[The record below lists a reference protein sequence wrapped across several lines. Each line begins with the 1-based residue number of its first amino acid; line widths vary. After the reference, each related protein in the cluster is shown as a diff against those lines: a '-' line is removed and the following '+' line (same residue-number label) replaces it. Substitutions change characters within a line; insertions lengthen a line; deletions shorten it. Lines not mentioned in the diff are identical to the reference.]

1 MENEQQ
7 YGQMNFNL
15 PHDVVPLPSQ
25 GLFYANKKKSVKV
38 GYLTAQDENLL
49 ASVNMGTTN
58 VIGQLLKSKIYE
70 PDVRID
76 DLLPGD
82 VEAILIFLRN
92 TAFGPRYKIS
102 SIDPQTSKRF
112 ESEIELSELNIKQTE
127 SKPGVDGYFET
138 KLPMSDDVV
147 KLRLLTYGEESL
159 IDSELDLYPDG
170 MIAPKVTR
178 KLESYIVSING
189 SSDREQIV
197 KYIQMMPIR
206 DSQFIRKFIND
217 SEPRLDLKK
226 QVIAPSG
233 ERVDTSVSFGVEFFR
248 PFFGV

>member
-1 MENEQQ
+1 MENEIQ

-92 TAFGPRYKIS
+92 TAFGPKYKIS

-189 SSDREQIV
+189 SLDREQIV

>member
-1 MENEQQ
+1 MENELQ

>member
-58 VIGQLLKSKIYE
+58 VIAQLLKSKIYE

-92 TAFGPRYKIS
+92 TAFGPKYKIS

-112 ESEIELSELNIKQTE
+112 ECEIELSELNIKQTE
-127 SKPGVDGYFET
+127 SKPSVDGYFET

-170 MIAPKVTR
+170 MVAPKITK

-189 SSDREQIV
+189 NTDREQIV

-206 DSQFIRKFIND
+206 DSQFIRKFVND

>member
-58 VIGQLLKSKIYE
+58 VIAQLLKSKIYE

-92 TAFGPRYKIS
+92 TAFGPKYKIS

-112 ESEIELSELNIKQTE
+112 EYDIELSELNIKQTE
-127 SKPGVDGYFET
+127 SKPSVDGYFET

-170 MIAPKVTR
+170 MVAPKITR

-189 SSDREQIV
+189 NTDREQIV

-206 DSQFIRKFIND
+206 DSQFIRRFVND

>member
-1 MENEQQ
+1 MENEIQ

-70 PDVRID
+70 PDIKID

-82 VEAILIFLRN
+82 VESILIFLRN
-92 TAFGPRYKIS
+92 TAFGPKYKIS

-197 KYIQMMPIR
+197 KYIQMMPIK

>member
-1 MENEQQ
+1 MENEIQ

-25 GLFYANKKKSVKV
+25 GLFYKNKKKSVKV

-58 VIGQLLKSKIYE
+58 IISQLLKTKIYE
-70 PDVRID
+70 PDIKID

-92 TAFGPRYKIS
+92 TAFGPKYKIS
-102 SIDPQTSKRF
+102 SIDPITGQKF
-112 ESEIELSELNIKQTE
+112 ESDLDLSELNIKQIDAQ
-127 SKPGVDGYFET
+127 PGTDGFFET

-147 KLRLLTYGEESL
+147 KLRLLTYGEESQ
-159 IDSELDLYPDG
+159 IDTELELYPKG
-170 MIAPKVTR
+170 MISPKITK

-189 SSDREQIV
+189 NTDREMIV
-197 KYIQMMPIR
+197 KYIQQMPIK
-206 DSQFIRKFIND
+206 DSQFIRTFIND
-217 SEPRLDLKK
+217 SEPRLDLRK

-233 ERVDTSVSFGVEFFR
+233 ERVNTSVGFGVEFFR

>member
-58 VIGQLLKSKIYE
+58 VIAQLLKSKIYE

-92 TAFGPRYKIS
+92 TAFGPKYKIS

-112 ESEIELSELNIKQTE
+112 ECEIELSELNIKQTE
-127 SKPGVDGYFET
+127 SKPSVDGYFET

-147 KLRLLTYGEESL
+147 KLRLLTYGEESI

-170 MIAPKVTR
+170 MVAPKITR

-189 SSDREQIV
+189 NTDREQIV

-206 DSQFIRKFIND
+206 DSQFIRRFVND

>member
-1 MENEQQ
+1 MENEIQ

-70 PDVRID
+70 PDIKID

-82 VEAILIFLRN
+82 VESILIFLRN
-92 TAFGPRYKIS
+92 TAFGPKYKIS

-127 SKPGVDGYFET
+127 SKPGLE
-138 KLPMSDDVV
+138 
-147 KLRLLTYGEESL
+147 
-159 IDSELDLYPDG
+159 YPNH
-170 MIAPKVTR
+170 K
-178 KLESYIVSING
+178 
-189 SSDREQIV
+189 SSQHHH
-197 KYIQMMPIR
+197 
-206 DSQFIRKFIND
+206 
-217 SEPRLDLKK
+217 
-226 QVIAPSG
+226 
-233 ERVDTSVSFGVEFFR
+233 
-248 PFFGV
+248 

>member
-1 MENEQQ
+1 MENEIQ

-25 GLFYANKKKSVKV
+25 GLFYANKKKSIKV

-58 VIGQLLKSKIYE
+58 VIAQLLKNKIYE
-70 PDVRID
+70 PDIRID

-92 TAFGPRYKIS
+92 TAFGPKYKIS

-189 SSDREQIV
+189 NNDREQIV

-206 DSQFIRKFIND
+206 DSQFIRRFVND

>member
-58 VIGQLLKSKIYE
+58 VIAQLLKSKIYE

-92 TAFGPRYKIS
+92 TAFGPKYKIS

-112 ESEIELSELNIKQTE
+112 ECEIELSELNIKQTE
-127 SKPGVDGYFET
+127 SKPSVDGYFET

-178 KLESYIVSING
+178 KLESYIVSIHYSNL
-189 SSDREQIV
+189 V
-197 KYIQMMPIR
+197 
-206 DSQFIRKFIND
+206 SQLYFT
-217 SEPRLDLKK
+217 K
-226 QVIAPSG
+226 QCW
-233 ERVDTSVSFGVEFFR
+233 ETKLT
-248 PFFGV
+248 

>member
-58 VIGQLLKSKIYE
+58 VIAQLLKSKIYE

-92 TAFGPRYKIS
+92 TAFGPKYKIS

-112 ESEIELSELNIKQTE
+112 ECEIELSELNIKQTE
-127 SKPGVDGYFET
+127 SKPSVDGYFET

-170 MIAPKVTR
+170 MIAPKITR

-189 SSDREQIV
+189 NTDREQIV

-206 DSQFIRKFIND
+206 DSQFIRKFVND

>member
-1 MENEQQ
+1 MENEIQ

-92 TAFGPRYKIS
+92 TAFGPKYKIS

-170 MIAPKVTR
+170 MIVPKVTR

-189 SSDREQIV
+189 NTDREQIV

-206 DSQFIRKFIND
+206 DSQFIRRFVND

>member
-1 MENEQQ
+1 MENETQ

-58 VIGQLLKSKIYE
+58 VIAQLLKSKIYE

-92 TAFGPRYKIS
+92 TAFGPKYKIS

-112 ESEIELSELNIKQTE
+112 ECEIELSELNIKQTE
-127 SKPGVDGYFET
+127 SKPSVDGYFET

-147 KLRLLTYGEESL
+147 KLRLLTYGEESI

-170 MIAPKVTR
+170 MVAPKITR

-189 SSDREQIV
+189 NTDREQIV

-206 DSQFIRKFIND
+206 DSQFIRRFVND

>member
-1 MENEQQ
+1 MENEIQ

-58 VIGQLLKSKIYE
+58 VIAQLLKSKIYE

-92 TAFGPRYKIS
+92 TAFGTKYKLNLV
-102 SIDPQTSKRF
+102 DPKTGNLF
-112 ESEIELSELNIKQTE
+112 ETNLDLSEINIKEQKIQPDLQGLFST
-127 SKPGVDGYFET
+127 T
-138 KLPMSDDVV
+138 LPMSGDNV
-147 KLRLLTYGEESL
+147 KLRILTYGEEAL
-159 IDSELDLYPDG
+159 IDDEMEKYPVG
-170 MIAPKVTR
+170 VVAPKITR
-178 KLESYIVSING
+178 KLEAQIVSING
-189 SSDREQIV
+189 NEDKGEIV
-197 KYIQMMPIR
+197 KYVQQMPIM
-206 DSQFIRKFIND
+206 DSKHIRTFLKD
-217 SEPRLDLKK
+217 VEPRLDLNKK
-226 QVIAPSG
+226 TKTPSG
-233 ERVDTSVSFGVEFFR
+233 EMIDVNVSFGVDFFR
-248 PFFGV
+248 PFFGL

>member
-1 MENEQQ
+1 MENEIQ

-92 TAFGPRYKIS
+92 TAFGPKYKIS

>member
-1 MENEQQ
+1 
-7 YGQMNFNL
+7 
-15 PHDVVPLPSQ
+15 VVPLPSQ

-58 VIGQLLKSKIYE
+58 VIAQLLKSKIYE

-92 TAFGPRYKIS
+92 TAFGPKYKIS

-112 ESEIELSELNIKQTE
+112 ECEIELSELNIKQTE
-127 SKPGVDGYFET
+127 SKPSVDGYFET
-138 KLPMSDDVV
+138 KLPMSEDVV

-206 DSQFIRKFIND
+206 DSQFIRRFVND

>member
-1 MENEQQ
+1 
-7 YGQMNFNL
+7 
-15 PHDVVPLPSQ
+15 
-25 GLFYANKKKSVKV
+25 
-38 GYLTAQDENLL
+38 
-49 ASVNMGTTN
+49 
-58 VIGQLLKSKIYE
+58 
-70 PDVRID
+70 
-76 DLLPGD
+76 
-82 VEAILIFLRN
+82 
-92 TAFGPRYKIS
+92 
-102 SIDPQTSKRF
+102 
-112 ESEIELSELNIKQTE
+112 LSELNIKQTE

-189 SSDREQIV
+189 NTDREQIV

-206 DSQFIRKFIND
+206 DSQFIRRFVND

>member
-58 VIGQLLKSKIYE
+58 VIAQLLKSKIYE

-92 TAFGPRYKIS
+92 TAFGPKYKIS

-112 ESEIELSELNIKQTE
+112 ECEIELSELNIKQTE
-127 SKPGVDGYFET
+127 SKPSVDGYFET

-170 MIAPKVTR
+170 MIAPKITR

-189 SSDREQIV
+189 NTDREQIV

-206 DSQFIRKFIND
+206 DSQFIRKFVND

-248 PFFGV
+248 PFFGI

>member
-112 ESEIELSELNIKQTE
+112 ESEIDLSELNIKQTE

-138 KLPMSDDVV
+138 KLPMSDDIV
-147 KLRLLTYGEESL
+147 KLRLLTYGEQSL

-178 KLESYIVSING
+178 KLESHIVSING

>member
-1 MENEQQ
+1 MENEIQ

-112 ESEIELSELNIKQTE
+112 ESEIDLSELNIKQTE

-189 SSDREQIV
+189 SLDREQIV

-233 ERVDTSVSFGVEFFR
+233 ERVDTSVGFGVEFFR

>member
-49 ASVNMGTTN
+49 AS
-58 VIGQLLKSKIYE
+58 
-70 PDVRID
+70 
-76 DLLPGD
+76 D

-92 TAFGPRYKIS
+92 TAFGPKYKIS

-112 ESEIELSELNIKQTE
+112 ECEIELSELNIKQTE
-127 SKPGVDGYFET
+127 SKPSVDGYFET

-170 MIAPKVTR
+170 MVAPKITK

-189 SSDREQIV
+189 NTDREQIV

-206 DSQFIRKFIND
+206 DSQFIRKFVND
-217 SEPRLDLKK
+217 SEPRLDLK
-226 QVIAPSG
+226 
-233 ERVDTSVSFGVEFFR
+233 TSYSPVRRKS
-248 PFFGV
+248 